1 MCKWS
6 VCIAR
11 GCSRLWLRDCGV
23 ASSSNTR
30 ENGGTESG
38 CTAATFLP
46 CVYIMLSSP
55 RISFMYPNG
64 DGAGI
69 GASAS
74 APSPFVSLP
83 AIVLFLFSL
92 ARLKWILPSG
102 NYLAH
107 NSNKNR
113 EGEREKRMGKCIWI
127 CWVRCINTTIVGILI
142 CILFWLLDNPN
153 WDRSCRKYVKILY

>member
-11 GCSRLWLRDCGV
+11 GCSRVWLRDCGV

-83 AIVLFLFSL
+83 DIVLFLFSL

-113 EGEREKRMGKCIWI
+113 ERKENGKMHLNLLSALYKHDN
-127 CWVRCINTTIVGILI
+127 CWNSYLYSFLI
-142 CILFWLLDNPN
+142 AWQSKLG
-153 WDRSCRKYVKILY
+153 

>member
-64 DGAGI
+64 DGAGT
-69 GASAS
+69 GANAS

-83 AIVLFLFSL
+83 DIALFLFSL

-113 EGEREKRMGKCIWI
+113 EGEKEKREWKMHLNMLSALYKHDN
-127 CWVRCINTTIVGILI
+127 CWNSYLYSFLI
-142 CILFWLLDNPN
+142 AWQSKLG
-153 WDRSCRKYVKILY
+153 